1 MGLASPVE
9 YSERDNISVARHE
22 MGHAVA
28 AHFYEP
34 EKAPVTLSIR
44 KRSDSLG
51 HHYSVPREEQFIH
64 YRSEQAGRVR
74 TILGALACERV
85 FYGENSSGVSS
96 DLVQATKLACAMV
109 GAWGMGP
116 DPLPPDLA
124 AVLER
129 LDCAG

>member
-1 MGLASPVE
+1 ICYSEMARVPETDTAQRREAIARVTGGFSPDDIEQATSMALMYAFEDGRSAFSWKGLRESLVNVSMGLASPVE

-51 HHYSVPREEQFIH
+51 HHYSVPREEPFIH
-64 YRSEQAGRVR
+64 YRSE
-74 TILGALACERV
+74 
-85 FYGENSSGVSS
+85 
-96 DLVQATKLACAMV
+96 
-109 GAWGMGP
+109 
-116 DPLPPDLA
+116 
-124 AVLER
+124 
-129 LDCAG
+129 